1 MKKIL
6 VLLLALSTIVTFG
19 FAGKA
24 MAVAFNFGD
33 VFAAAGSGTVQH
45 YSAAGTLLETLN
57 TGLGGYTTGM
67 AFDAAQ
73 NLYVTNFSADSI
85 SRFNNTGALLL
96 PNPFVTND
104 SSGHNESIVFSN
116 SGAFYVGQPDG
127 TQDIIKRAADGSF
140 LARYD
145 VAISGRGTDWLDLA
159 ADQTTMYYTGEG
171 RIIKRYDVGL
181 DAQLGDFATLPGSGN
196 AFALRLL
203 SGGGLLVADGGDI
216 KRLDSSGNV
225 IQTYDIAGENTWF
238 ALNLNPDGTSFW
250 SGNYGT
256 GNLFEFDIATGTNT
270 QTIGTGSSNL
280 YGVAVFGEQTQGCP
294 DCGGEVPEPAT
305 LLLLGSG
312 LIGVGFARKRFK
324 K

>member
-1 MKKIL
+1 MKKYLIIVFAL
-6 VLLLALSTIVTFG
+6 VAALTFSIKD
-19 FAGKA
+19 AR
-24 MAVAFNFGD
+24 AVAFSVGD
-33 VFAAAGSGTVQH
+33 IFAATGSGTVQH
-45 YSAAGTLLETLN
+45 YSAVGLLLETLN

-73 NLYVTNFSADSI
+73 NLYVTNFSVDSI
-85 SRFNNTGALLL
+85 TRFDNTGALLL

-104 SSGHNESIVFSN
+104 AGAHNESIVFG
-116 SGAFYVGQPDG
+116 SGGVFYVGQPDG
-127 TQDIIKRAADGSF
+127 TNDIIKRAADGSF
-140 LARYD
+140 LARYN
-145 VAISGRGTDWLDLA
+145 VAISGRGTDWIDLA

-171 RIIKRYDVGL
+171 RIIKRYDVGS
-181 DAQLGDFATLPGSGN
+181 DTQLGDFATLPGSGY

-216 KRLDSSGNV
+216 KRLDSAGTV
-225 IQTYDIAGENTWF
+225 IQTYDILGEDTWF

-256 GNLFEFDIATGTNT
+256 GNLFEFDIATGANT
-270 QTIGTGSSNL
+270 QTIATGSGNL

-294 DCGGEVPEPAT
+294 ECGGEIPEPAT
-305 LLLLGSG
+305 LILLGSG
-312 LIGVGFARKRFK
+312 LAGLAFARKRMK